1 MRWKELLLDF
11 FFPRRCPV
19 CDQIVTPYGEKIC
32 KKCRT
37 QFKRIAEPKCKRC
50 GKPLEKETAEYC
62 YDCARKTFHYE
73 SGIAAFVYDAGM
85 KNSIARFKYAP
96 FRREYADYYAEEMC
110 KASRIQM
117 RRWKPDALIPV
128 PIHKARLAFR
138 GFNQAELLAR
148 GLSKEFQI
156 PVRTDLVYRVK
167 KTTPQKEL
175 NDKERKNNLKSAFHV
190 KPNAI
195 ECKTVVLVDDIYT
208 TGSTMDALAKAL
220 KANGVEQVYFV
231 CLAIGRGY

>member
-1 MRWKELLLDF
+1 
-11 FFPRRCPV
+11 
-19 CDQIVTPYGEKIC
+19 
-32 KKCRT
+32 
-37 QFKRIAEPKCKRC
+37 
-50 GKPLEKETAEYC
+50 
-62 YDCARKTFHYE
+62 
-73 SGIAAFVYDAGM
+73 
-85 KNSIARFKYAP
+85 
-96 FRREYADYYAEEMC
+96 
-110 KASRIQM
+110 M

-156 PVRTDLVYRVK
+156 PVRNDLVYRVK